1 MEPVLGLL
9 ALVVFIV
16 MAVVLGHWTLGPIN
30 RAAGDLK
37 APTRFLLTDFIW
49 LMVQLQIA
57 LAVAVPYW
65 TDTMVGRYVLVLIG
79 VTCFLVVVLWA
90 GSVAVLSRAGIVAPL
105 RRAVVILLIVP
116 AALIIVM
123 MLPFCLLLFALSF
136 FGIFWP
142 GMHIGWSTVGASAGT
157 GLALAAA
164 SFVIRRLCAWVIR
177 APMATAP
184 LSSVV
189 EPPLP

>member
-1 MEPVLGLL
+1 MEPILGLL

-16 MAVVLGHWTLGPIN
+16 LAVILGHWTLGPIN

-37 APTRFLLTDFIW
+37 APTKFLLTDFIW

-116 AALIIVM
+116 AALLIVM
-123 MLPFCLLLFALSF
+123 MLPLTLLIFALSL
-136 FGIFWP
+136 FGVFLP
-142 GMHIGWSTVGASAGT
+142 GLHLGWATVGMTAGSAL
-157 GLALAAA
+157 GLAVA
-164 SFVIRRLCAWVIR
+164 SYVIRLLSAWVIR
-177 APMATAP
+177 APTDPTP
-184 LSSVV
+184 LSSVA
-189 EPPLP
+189 EPPLT